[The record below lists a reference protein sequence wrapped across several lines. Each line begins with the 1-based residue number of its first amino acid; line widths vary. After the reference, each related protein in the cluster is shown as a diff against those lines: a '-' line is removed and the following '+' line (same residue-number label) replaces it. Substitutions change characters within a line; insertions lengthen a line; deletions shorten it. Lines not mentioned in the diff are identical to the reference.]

1 MKPAV
6 REGLVAVACY
16 LALGLLG
23 FLLGTV
29 LMRWVLA

>member
-6 REGLVAVACY
+6 REWLVAVACY

-23 FLLGTV
+23 FLVSTV